1 MNFYDKLGFNII
13 IAGVYNVIV
22 LYRIIDTMSAVNV
35 IIYFFILN
43 GRTCNNISTF
53 VNKMH

>member
-53 VNKMH
+53 VNIMH